1 MNAARS
7 GARIDRAEIEDLYYA
22 YAAAIDDDLATWPD
36 FFLPYGL
43 YRVIAREN
51 YERGFP
57 VGTMLAEGRGM
68 LRDRV
73 TAIEQT
79 QVYAPRNVRHAV
91 NNVRIVEAPGE
102 RVRTTANFIIHESY
116 PAEATRLIAV
126 GRYLDVIARDMDGA
140 LRFAEKICVYDGN
153 LVLGSFIYPL

>member
-1 MNAARS
+1 MSELGS
-7 GARIDRAEIEDLYYA
+7 GTRIDRATVEELYFA
-22 YAAAIDDDLATWPD
+22 YAAAIDDDLTRWPD
-36 FFLPYGL
+36 FFLPDGL
-43 YRVIAREN
+43 YKVIAREN

-57 VGTMLAEGRGM
+57 IGTMLAEGQGM

-73 TAIEQT
+73 TAIRQT
-79 QVYAPRNVRHAV
+79 QVYIPRTVRHAV
-91 NNVRIVEAPGE
+91 TNVRILEDGGRRIRA
-102 RVRTTANFIIHESY
+102 TANFIVHESY

-126 GRYLDVIARDMDGA
+126 GRYLDVIARDAAGE